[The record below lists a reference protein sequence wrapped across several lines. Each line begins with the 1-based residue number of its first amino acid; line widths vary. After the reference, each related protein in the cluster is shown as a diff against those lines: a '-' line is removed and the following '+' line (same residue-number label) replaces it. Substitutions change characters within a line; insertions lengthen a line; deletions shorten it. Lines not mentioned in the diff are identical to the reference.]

1 MRKNNLKKL
10 EKYFLIF
17 ITYAFLGWIYEEIWF
32 LIVKNTLVNRG
43 FLFGP
48 YLPIYG
54 LGALILYFMLWNF
67 KTKKHK
73 LGKINITPIIV
84 FILIFLVTTIV
95 EYISHF
101 ILDEF
106 FNIVLWDYTH
116 DYLNIN
122 GRVCFAASRNF
133 AIGGTFCL
141 YLIQPLLEK
150 LDTIKNKKVLHIIS
164 ILSVTIVIIDLI
176 ITLTTNY
183 L

>member
-1 MRKNNLKKL
+1 MKKNNLKKI
-10 EKYFLIF
+10 EKYFFIF

-32 LIVKNTLVNRG
+32 LLVKHTLVNRG

-54 LGALILYFMLWNF
+54 FGALILYFILWDF
-67 KTKKHK
+67 KTKKYK

-84 FILIFLVTTIV
+84 FILIFLVTTLV

-106 FNIVLWDYTH
+106 FNIVLWDYTQ

-122 GRVCFAASRNF
+122 GRICFAASRNF

-150 LDTIKNKKVLHIIS
+150 IDTIKNKKNLHIIS
-164 ILSVTIVIIDLI
+164 ISLVTIVIIDLL
-176 ITLTTNY
+176 ITLATNY